1 MKTKFERGGRDA
13 GAGFTL
19 AETLVVMSLFALVI
33 LGMVTANLY
42 GLQALAYVKP
52 KLGASEDARRA
63 VNLLLLE
70 VRQATLIRIGQGGSS
85 SFTEI
90 AANQPQQGG
99 AIQIYPTTNM
109 GTWVRYYLD
118 AAESKLK
125 RTSSGAVAPVL
136 IACYVSN
143 SMVFSAEDFRGN
155 ILTNN
160 QNNRVIGLLLQFYQ
174 IEYPVTPVGPGQFF
188 DYYQLRTRVTR
199 RALL

>member
-1 MKTKFERGGRDA
+1 MKPKFQRAGRDR

-19 AETLVVMSLFALVI
+19 AELLVVMSLFVLVI
-33 LGMVTANLY
+33 LGMVTANIY
-42 GLQALAYVKP
+42 GLQALEYVKP
-52 KLGASEDARRA
+52 KLGASEDARHA
-63 VNLLLLE
+63 LNLLLLE
-70 VRQATLIRIGQGGSS
+70 VRQGTLVRIGQGDSS
-85 SFTEI
+85 SFTEV
-90 AANQPQQGG
+90 AVNQPQRGG

-109 GTWVRYYLD
+109 GTWVRYYID
-118 AAESKLK
+118 TSASKLN
-125 RTSSGAVAPVL
+125 RITNGAVAPTV

-143 SMVFSAEDFRGN
+143 SMVFTAEDFRGN

-160 QNNRVIGLLLQFYQ
+160 QNNRVIELLLQFYQ